1 MQEWKPKQDGF
12 TLIEL
17 VTVITILGLLAVAVI
32 PRFASTSNFETRT
45 AQDQLISA
53 LRQAQQLA
61 MNKAVSA
68 NVQLQ
73 VDSANQRLRIT
84 YDDGGTQTIDITIA
98 DNVDLTPAT
107 IGFAKSGDA
116 NAATTINIL
125 PGTHQ
130 VRVETTGYA
139 HAL

>member
-1 MQEWKPKQDGF
+1 
-12 TLIEL
+12 
-17 VTVITILGLLAVAVI
+17 
-32 PRFASTSNFETRT
+32 
-45 AQDQLISA
+45 
-53 LRQAQQLA
+53 

-84 YDDGGTQTIDITIA
+84 YDEGGTQTIDIAIA
-98 DNVDLTPAT
+98 DNVALTPTT

-116 NAATTINIL
+116 NAAVTIAIT

-130 VRVETTGYA
+130 VRIEATGYA

>member
-1 MQEWKPKQDGF
+1 MEHKIAQHGF

-17 VTVITILGLLAVAVI
+17 VTVITILGLLSVAVI

-53 LRQAQQLA
+53 VRQAQQLA

-84 YDDGGTQTIDITIA
+84 YAEGGTQTIDVSIA
-98 DNVDLTPAT
+98 DNVTLTATT
-107 IGFAKSGDA
+107 IGFSKSGDA
-116 NAATTINIL
+116 NAAATISIT
-125 PGTHQ
+125 PGTRQ